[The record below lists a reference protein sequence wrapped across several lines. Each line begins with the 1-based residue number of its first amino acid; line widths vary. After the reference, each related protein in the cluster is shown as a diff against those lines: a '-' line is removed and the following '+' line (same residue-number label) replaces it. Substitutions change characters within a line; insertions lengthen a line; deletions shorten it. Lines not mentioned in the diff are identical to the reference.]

1 MALSRLLD
9 SRPVRANRSL
19 RTFLTSIWLGWQME
33 TNWAGP
39 LVFTLYVIMRP
50 IASVLILVVMYS
62 VITDNALEQPIF
74 AYIYLGNA
82 LYLIVIQLVG
92 GVGNAVVEDRELY
105 RMMKQLH
112 TTPLNGYTYL
122 LGRGVARGIV
132 GAISVVIT
140 IGFGML
146 LFPLPIALAGID
158 WALLL
163 VSSAVGL
170 TSIAALGVI
179 IGSLNLLIPRHIGM
193 LGDAVAGALYVF
205 SGAIFPLDVL
215 PTWLQPLGYVFP
227 VTYWL
232 EAARRALLGPS
243 AARFPTL
250 TSFSNG
256 DLLGIL
262 AVSTVVLVTIS
273 ILFYRWAIAEAKE
286 RGVIDM
292 ESSY

>member
-1 MALSRLLD
+1 MALTRIID
-9 SRPVRANRSL
+9 SRPVRASRSL
-19 RTFLTSIWLGWQME
+19 RTFLTAVWLGWQME

-39 LVFTLYVIMRP
+39 MVFTLYVVLRP

-62 VITDNALEQPIF
+62 VVTDGALQEPLF

-82 LYLIVIQLVG
+82 LYLIVGQLVS

-112 TTPLNGYTYL
+112 TAPLNFYTYL
-122 LGRGVARGIV
+122 LGRGVARGVV
-132 GAISVVIT
+132 GGLSVVIT
-140 IGFGML
+140 ILFGVL
-146 LFPLPIALAGID
+146 LFSLPLDLATVD
-158 WALLL
+158 WPLLV

-179 IGSLNLLIPRHIGM
+179 IGAINMMIPRHIGM
-193 LGDAVAGALYVF
+193 LGDAVAGALYVV

-215 PTWLQPLGYVFP
+215 PSWLQPLGYAFP

-232 EAARRALLGPS
+232 EAARRALLGAN

-250 TSFSNG
+250 AGFSDG
-256 DLLGIL
+256 DLVLIL
-262 AVSTVVLVTIS
+262 ALITVAMTALSVLV
-273 ILFYRWAIAEAKE
+273 YRWALSAAKD
-286 RGVIDM
+286 RGVLDM